1 MAGPPSS
8 KRQRT
13 ADPALA
19 TSRIEGLTTDL
30 LLRVM
35 SNLEARLAVQ
45 ICVLFPCFRDLWRS
59 LPCINATCEE
69 FEDDEGIVNEVSFK
83 AFINRFLARRESVG
97 IDRFRLC
104 YSIVGGP
111 GTDLEACYVD
121 ANDWIR
127 HALEHDARIVELEN
141 HSEPLELDPDVFTSK
156 CLETLHIGN
165 ATLVEGFFEQLEHGC
180 PGLKDLV
187 LTNCMIT
194 DHEISSPT
202 LELLTVQEELGF
214 VHDDRLVSISAPS
227 LKFFTFAKNDGVR
240 LPSLINMA
248 SLEKAWILI
257 PDDIEDVNASD
268 IKQFLKGLSGV
279 TRLTFY
285 YGHRKVSTQ

>member
-35 SNLEARLAVQ
+35 SNLDARLAVQ

-214 VHDDRLVSISAPS
+214 VHDDRL
-227 LKFFTFAKNDGVR
+227 
-240 LPSLINMA
+240 
-248 SLEKAWILI
+248 
-257 PDDIEDVNASD
+257 
-268 IKQFLKGLSGV
+268 FLKGLSGV